1 MFHKGNS
8 FFLMEFFNTK
18 SGKESDSPQGRFD
31 GDYLKSWLE
40 PLVKEPVSRF
50 EFFTLKGDASDR
62 SYFRFHYY
70 VKSHPTKKSSIIV
83 MQLKEASSEK
93 EPDFNRMQKFLKNLD
108 MPVPEILYY
117 DAERGLL
124 FLEDGGD
131 MHLEDITTNSPDN
144 IILWYQKA
152 IDLIVAMQ
160 TRVTK
165 NMRPYCPAYA
175 LKFDVEKLMWEM
187 DFMIKHYIQGFLKRE
202 LNQDEESKVR
212 TALLRLCETLAEE
225 EKVFVHRDFHSRN
238 LMIRKDTIMLLDFQD
253 ARMGPRQYDLVSL
266 LKDSYVTLNEETRN
280 ELLSYYLQRMEQEQD
295 QPIVHASFLKIFDSM
310 SIQRNLK
317 AIGTFAFQ
325 YMEHK
330 NERYLEYLNPT
341 LQHIRDTIHSQPD
354 LERLGQVLKQVIPGL
369 NADNESGATRP

>member
-1 MFHKGNS
+1 MDV
-8 FFLMEFFNTK
+8 FNTK
-18 SGKESDSPQGRFD
+18 SEKEPDSPQGRFD

-40 PLVKEPVSRF
+40 PLVKEPISRF

-62 SYFRFHYY
+62 SYFRVHYY
-70 VKSHPTKKSSIIV
+70 LKSLPTEKLSIIV
-83 MQLKEASSEK
+83 MQLKEANSEK
-93 EPDFNRMQKFLKNLD
+93 EPDFNRMQKFLKHLD
-108 MPVPEILYY
+108 MPVPEISYY

-131 MHLEDITTNSPDN
+131 MHLEDITRNSPDN

-187 DFMIKHYIQGFLKRE
+187 DFMIKHYIQGYLKRE

-212 TALLRLCETLAEE
+212 TALLGLCETLAEE
-225 EKVFVHRDFHSRN
+225 ERVFVHRDFHSRN
-238 LMIRKDTIMLLDFQD
+238 LMVRKNDLLLLDFQD

-266 LKDSYVTLNEETRN
+266 LKDSYVVLKDETRN
-280 ELLSYYLQRMEQEQD
+280 KLLSYYLQRMEQEQG
-295 QPIVHASFLKIFDSM
+295 QPIARPFFLKMFDSM

-330 NERYLEYLNPT
+330 NERYLEYLDPT

-354 LERLGQVLKQVIPGL
+354 LEPLGQVLKQVIPAL
-369 NADNESGATRP
+369 NPDNGSGATRP

>member
-1 MFHKGNS
+1 
-8 FFLMEFFNTK
+8 MEVFNTK
-18 SGKESDSPQGRFD
+18 SEKEPDSPQGRFD

-40 PLVKEPVSRF
+40 PLVKESISRF

-62 SYFRFHYY
+62 SYFRVHYY
-70 VKSHPTKKSSIIV
+70 LKSRPTEKLSIIV
-83 MQLKEASSEK
+83 MQLKEANSEK
-93 EPDFNRMQKFLKNLD
+93 EPDFNRMQKFLKHLD
-108 MPVPEILYY
+108 MPVPEISYY

-131 MHLEDITTNSPDN
+131 IHLEDITRNSPDN

-187 DFMIKHYIQGFLKRE
+187 DFMIKHYIQGFLKRG

-212 TALLRLCETLAEE
+212 TALLGLCETLAKEE
-225 EKVFVHRDFHSRN
+225 RVFVHRDFHSRN
-238 LMIRKDTIMLLDFQD
+238 LMIRKNDLLLLDFQD

-266 LKDSYVTLNEETRN
+266 LKDSYVTLKEETRN
-280 ELLSYYLQRMEQEQD
+280 ELLSYYLQRMEQEQG
-295 QPIVHASFLKIFDSM
+295 QPIVCAPFLKMFDSM

-330 NERYLEYLNPT
+330 NERYLEYLDPT

-354 LERLGQVLKQVIPGL
+354 LEPLGQVLKQAIPAL
-369 NADNESGATRP
+369 NPDNGSGATRP

>member
-1 MFHKGNS
+1 
-8 FFLMEFFNTK
+8 MEVFNTK
-18 SGKESDSPQGRFD
+18 SKKEPDSPQGRFD

-40 PLVKEPVSRF
+40 PLAKEPISSF

-62 SYFRFHYY
+62 SYFRVNYY
-70 VKSHPTKKSSIIV
+70 LKSRPTEKSSIIV
-83 MQLKEASSEK
+83 MQLKEANSEK
-93 EPDFNRMQKFLKNLD
+93 EPDFNRMQKFLKHLD

-131 MHLEDITTNSPDN
+131 MHLEDVTRNSPDK

-187 DFMIKHYIQGFLKRE
+187 DFMIKHYIQGFLKHG

-212 TALLRLCETLAEE
+212 TALLGLCETLAEE
-225 EKVFVHRDFHSRN
+225 ERVFVHRDFHSRN
-238 LMIRKDTIMLLDFQD
+238 LMIRENDLLLLDFQD

-266 LKDSYVTLNEETRN
+266 LKDSYVTLKEETRK
-280 ELLSYYLQRMEQEQD
+280 ELLSYYLQRMEQEQG
-295 QPIVHASFLKIFDSM
+295 QPIARASFLEIFDSM

-330 NERYLEYLNPT
+330 NERYLEYLDPT
-341 LQHIRDTIHSQPD
+341 LQHIRNTIDSQLG
-354 LERLGQVLKQVIPGL
+354 LEPLGQVLKLVIPGL
-369 NADNESGATRP
+369 NPDNGSGATRP